1 MKDNVSYQK
10 TDFGTEAP
18 DLTAFVL
25 KTLKI
30 AGIALKSDITVA
42 QLQEALAVPSKTSQ
56 LVNDAEFINKTTL
69 NSETGA
75 LQQADVQLQGNI
87 DGLSGD
93 VSDIQNA
100 LKQEISDRRGHDDI
114 LLGYIEL
121 LLTKAHTHDNKD
133 VIDGITADRI
143 ALWDKI
149 SELDAQL
156 EFADYKKYIN
166 NILFGIVN
174 QFRDIYTAVNIQ
186 HYHGGLFGMVY
197 DGKHLDGGSFTD
209 TEIRNTVN
217 GGSFGNRNAFEEI
230 NSQINLINQTL
241 GTLSDELDAVNGEE
255 V

>member
-18 DLTAFVL
+18 DLSAFVL
-25 KTLKI
+25 TTLRI

-56 LVNDAEFINKTTL
+56 LVNDTEFINKTTL
-69 NSETGA
+69 DSETDA
-75 LQQADVQLQGNI
+75 LQKTDTQLQSSI
-87 DGLSGD
+87 DGLSG
-93 VSDIQNA
+93 SISGIQNT
-100 LKQEISDRRGHDDI
+100 LKKEESERRLHDDLLLAYIEI
-114 LLGYIEL
+114 LLP
-121 LLTKAHTHDNKD
+121 KSHMHDNKD
-133 VIDGITADRI
+133 VIDSITSDRV

-149 SELDAQL
+149 SEFKS
-156 EFADYKKYIN
+156 EKEYIN

-230 NSQINLINQTL
+230 NSQINSIKQTL